1 MVVRQAVFGG
11 LHPIR
16 SRPIFP
22 RPFLLTQ
29 TRLPR
34 ASDRFVICEMTL
46 TSHLAALKT
55 LFEITDSH
63 VGGSVHDPFP
73 GKSSARAVVL
83 FDGPA
88 RANFAG
94 RAPSAARLLSLPSK
108 AFRGEQ
114 TLREAIRPLL
124 TG

>member
-73 GKSSARAVVL
+73 GRVAHAPWCCSTAPLGQILRGAHPRRPVCSL
-83 FDGPA
+83 CLQM
-88 RANFAG
+88 
-94 RAPSAARLLSLPSK
+94 PSA
-108 AFRGEQ
+108 G
-114 TLREAIRPLL
+114 
-124 TG
+124 